1 MSFQVEDASK
11 TNLGEYIPL
20 QNTYDSMNSQ
30 PRALMSVAST
40 DDLNEDDHDDRSD
53 HTSDQN
59 TSTTDVSLESDL
71 LDLARDGE
79 ARRLKIFLG
88 ETLVMYCCSSGDLHT
103 NPSCPLEILLT
114 SFGILKISDK
124 RSAVA

>member
-1 MSFQVEDASK
+1 MYFQVEDASK

-88 ETLVMYCCSSGDLHT
+88 ELSVHY
-103 NPSCPLEILLT
+103 
-114 SFGILKISDK
+114 
-124 RSAVA
+124 